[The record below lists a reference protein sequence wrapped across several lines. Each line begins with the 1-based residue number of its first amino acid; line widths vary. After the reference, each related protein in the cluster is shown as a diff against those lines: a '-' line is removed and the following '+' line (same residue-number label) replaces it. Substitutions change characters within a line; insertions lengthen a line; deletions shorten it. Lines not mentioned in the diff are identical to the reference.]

1 MKDIQLQTPQRDQT
15 STNRRSKSTSDLSKN
30 PRKAQVSRKKLSPA
44 FQAASEDESSVL
56 ESLKEFPKVSD
67 DNPFVESA
75 ENFIAL
81 VDPVDTPS
89 SQTAA
94 ISDLTSPTLSTFS
107 VITSENHVSFNA
119 TDTKCENSTEADFFD
134 EIKSIETEVV
144 IKHLREAR
152 IRVLKSKDVGSS
164 KKILDALIKI
174 AIEELYG
181 GVHEENEWLDKL
193 LSGKANVVVLSLM
206 MGIYAI
212 FMLWFFN
219 SDAKGFRSTG
229 PTPT

>member
-1 MKDIQLQTPQRDQT
+1 MKDIQFQTPQRDQT
-15 STNRRSKSTSDLSKN
+15 SANRRSKSTSDLNKNARKVSK
-30 PRKAQVSRKKLSPA
+30 KKLSSI
-44 FQAASEDESSVL
+44 FQAASEDDCSVL
-56 ESLKEFPKVSD
+56 ESLKEFPEVSD
-67 DNPFVESA
+67 DNLFVESA

-81 VDPVDTPS
+81 VDPVDTHS

-94 ISDLTSPTLSTFS
+94 TSDLTSLNSSPFS
-107 VITSENHVSFNA
+107 VTTSDNHVSVNA
-119 TDTKCENSTEADFFD
+119 TGTKCKNSTEADFFD
-134 EIKSIETEVV
+134 EVKSIETEVV

-152 IRVLKSKDVGSS
+152 IQVLKSKDVVSA

-174 AIEELYG
+174 TIEELYG
-181 GVHEENEWLDKL
+181 GVHEENGWLDKL
-193 LSGKANVVVLSLM
+193 LSGKFNMALLSLM

-219 SDAKGFRSTG
+219 SDANGFHNTG